1 MTDAHAHLDG
11 CDEEPAVLVER
22 ARAAGVD
29 RIVTIGTGLASCHR
43 AIAIAEAHPG
53 VYAAVG
59 IDPHQAATA
68 EAARVGEL
76 EALLAHPK
84 VVAVGEAGL
93 DGHHGRDT
101 MREQE
106 ALFAAQL
113 DLAARAQL
121 PIVIHCREA
130 VAETLPHLRSFPGT
144 VVLHCFSEPGL
155 LDDAL
160 ERGWYLSFAGNAT
173 YPSAGALRDAAAATP
188 ADRIL
193 VETDS
198 PYLAPRPK
206 RGRPNEPAFAMHTLA
221 ALADVRGVPAEELGA
236 AVDANATAAF
246 GLGPAPRPASG
257 SVADPA
263 RPARHVSPSS

>member
-11 CDEEPAVLVER
+11 CDEDAAVLVER

-43 AIAIAEAHPG
+43 AIAIAETHAG
-53 VYAAVG
+53 VYATVG

-68 EAARVGEL
+68 EAGRVREL
-76 EALLAHPK
+76 EPLLAHPK

-93 DGHHGRDT
+93 DGHHGRET

-113 DLAARAQL
+113 DLASQARL
-121 PIVIHCREA
+121 PIVVHCREA
-130 VAETLPHLRSFPGT
+130 VAETLPHLRAFDGT

-155 LDDAL
+155 LDDAI
-160 ERGWYLSFAGNAT
+160 ERGWYLSFAGNMT
-173 YPSAGALRDAAAATP
+173 YPSAGALRDAAAAAP
-188 ADRIL
+188 ADRLL

-198 PYLAPRPK
+198 PYLAPKPK
-206 RGRPNEPAFAMHTLA
+206 RGRPNEPAYAMHTLA
-221 ALADVRGVPAEELGA
+221 ALADVRGVAADELEA

-246 GLGPAPRPASG
+246 GLAAATLAPPTGPAPDAGPGRA
-257 SVADPA
+257 
-263 RPARHVSPSS
+263 